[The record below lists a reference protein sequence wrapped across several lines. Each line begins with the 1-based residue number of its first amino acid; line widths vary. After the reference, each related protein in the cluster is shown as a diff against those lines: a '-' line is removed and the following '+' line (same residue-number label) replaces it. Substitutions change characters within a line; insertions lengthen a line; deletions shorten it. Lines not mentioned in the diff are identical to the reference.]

1 MAYNKTTWV
10 DNSTPAVD
18 AAHLNNIENGIVGLD
33 VRLGTAESNIVS
45 TNSVVGI
52 HTTAIA
58 SNVSSIAAL
67 NTLLS
72 TSIIMRT
79 GTYSGTWAPTLDIT
93 YSISNYSDY
102 NWVVMVSPTSYTMQ
116 NGHTINVDGYIDVDG
131 KTIRFT
137 ASENSTSITARY
149 TLIGIKKTISSLSTI
164 NH

>member
-1 MAYNKTTWV
+1 
-10 DNSTPAVD
+10 
-18 AAHLNNIENGIVGLD
+18 
-33 VRLGTAESNIVS
+33 
-45 TNSVVGI
+45 
-52 HTTAIA
+52 
-58 SNVSSIAAL
+58 
-67 NTLLS
+67 
-72 TSIIMRT
+72 MRT

-93 YSISNYSDY
+93 YSISNYSAY